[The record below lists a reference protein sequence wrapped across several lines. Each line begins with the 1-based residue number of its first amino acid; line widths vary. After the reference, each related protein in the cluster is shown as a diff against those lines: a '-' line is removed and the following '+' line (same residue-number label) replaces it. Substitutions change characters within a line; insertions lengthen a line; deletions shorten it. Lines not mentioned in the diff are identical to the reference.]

1 VNGDRSR
8 RIIVAPAA
16 EIVGRQ
22 VRTLLDEGWPVIGL
36 VGDFDADRDVLDEF
50 VRDVT
55 RGES

>member
-1 VNGDRSR
+1 MNGDRSR

-22 VRTLLDEGWPVIGL
+22 VRTLLDEGWTVIGL